1 MLASQLRNEI
11 AEGKKDE
18 RLLLLYGK
26 NLESQRNRYISS
38 IDKFIELYGDK
49 EISIISVPGRSEVIG
64 NHTDHQHGEV
74 LATSI
79 NLDIIAVVSP
89 REDGVVKVVSDDY
102 DIPAIDLS
110 DLTVHE
116 SEKESSQ
123 ALIRGVAAKIAKD
136 GAKIGGFDGFMTS
149 DVLQGSGLSSSAAF
163 EVMIGNIFS
172 DLYNEGKLDP
182 VELAKIGQYA
192 ENVFFGKPCG
202 LMDQCACSVGGLI
215 HIDFADPVNPFV
227 EKVDVNFGD
236 FDTSLCITD
245 VHASHADLTQD
256 YADIPYELKEID
268 EYFDQEFLRN
278 VSEEEFYERL
288 VEVRNAI
295 KNDRALLRAMHV
307 YEENKRVRKAVVA
320 LRDNDLAGFEE
331 QLLASGNSSYKYL
344 QNIYSPADFRNQAVS
359 LALFLSEKV
368 LNGRGAHR
376 VHGGGFAGT
385 IQAFVPNDLV
395 EAYRQEMDRVF
406 GKGACYVLQ
415 IRPYGGFEVFALEA

>member
-1 MLASQLRNEI
+1 MLASQLKTAI

-18 RLLLLYGK
+18 RLVLLYGDDVEAQK
-26 NLESQRNRYISS
+26 NRYIKS
-38 IDKFIELYGDK
+38 IQTFIDLYGDK
-49 EISIISVPGRSEVIG
+49 EVQVISVPGRSEVIG

-89 REDGVVKVVSDDY
+89 REDGVVKVLSDNY

-110 DLTVHE
+110 DLNLNE
-116 SEKESSQ
+116 NEKESSQ
-123 ALIRGVAAKIAKD
+123 ALIRGVAAKIAED
-136 GAKIGGFDGFMTS
+136 GGKIGGFDGFMTS

-163 EVMIGNIFS
+163 EVMVGNIFS
-172 DLYNEGKLDP
+172 NLYNEGNLDP

-192 ENVFFGKPCG
+192 ENVYFGKPCG

-215 HIDFADPVNPFV
+215 HIDFADPKNPIV
-227 EKVDVNFGD
+227 EKVDVNFAD
-236 FDTSLCITD
+236 FNTSLCITD

-256 YADIPYELKEID
+256 YADIPYELKEVD
-268 EYFDQEFLRN
+268 QFFGQEFLRDVN
-278 VSEEEFYERL
+278 EDEFYARL
-288 VEVRNAI
+288 VELRNTVN
-295 KNDRALLRAMHV
+295 NDRALLRAMHV
-307 YEENKRVRKAVVA
+307 FEENKRVQNAVAA
-320 LRDNDLAGFEE
+320 LNNNDLTGFEA
-331 QLLASGNSSYKYL
+331 QILASGNSSFKYL
-344 QNIYSPADFRNQAVS
+344 QNIYSPADFKNQAVS

-395 EAYRQEMDRVF
+395 EAYRNEMDQVF
-406 GKGACYVLQ
+406 GAGACYILQ
-415 IRPYGGFEVFALEA
+415 IRPFGGYKVF

>member
-1 MLASQLRNEI
+1 MLASQLKTAI

-18 RLLLLYGK
+18 RLVLLYGDDV
-26 NLESQRNRYISS
+26 EAQENRYIKS
-38 IDKFIELYGDK
+38 IQTFIDLYGDK
-49 EISIISVPGRSEVIG
+49 EVQVISVPGRSEVIG

-89 REDGVVKVVSDDY
+89 REDGVVKVLSDNY

-110 DLTVHE
+110 DLNPNE
-116 SEKESSQ
+116 NEKESSQ
-123 ALIRGVAAKIAKD
+123 ALIRGVAAKIAED
-136 GAKIGGFDGFMTS
+136 GGKIGGFDGFMTS

-163 EVMIGNIFS
+163 EVMVGNIFS
-172 DLYNEGKLDP
+172 NLYNEGNLDP

-192 ENVFFGKPCG
+192 ENVYFGKPCG

-215 HIDFADPVNPFV
+215 HIDFADPKNPIV
-227 EKVDVNFGD
+227 EKVDVNFAD
-236 FDTSLCITD
+236 FNTSLCITD

-256 YADIPYELKEID
+256 YADIPYELKEVD
-268 EYFDQEFLRN
+268 QFFGQEFLRDVN
-278 VSEEEFYERL
+278 EDEFYARL
-288 VEVRNAI
+288 VELRNTVN
-295 KNDRALLRAMHV
+295 NDRALLRAMHV
-307 YEENKRVRKAVVA
+307 FEENKRVQKAVAA
-320 LRDNDLAGFEE
+320 LNNNDLTGFEA
-331 QLLASGNSSYKYL
+331 QILASGNSSFKYL
-344 QNIYSPADFRNQAVS
+344 QNIYSPADFKNQAVS

-395 EAYRQEMDRVF
+395 EAYRNEMDQVF
-406 GKGACYVLQ
+406 GAGACYILQ
-415 IRPYGGFEVFALEA
+415 IRPFGGYKVF

>member
-1 MLASQLRNEI
+1 MLASQLKTEI

-18 RLLLLYGK
+18 RLVLLYGNNVEAQK
-26 NLESQRNRYISS
+26 NRYIQS
-38 IDKFIELYGDK
+38 IQKFIDLYGDK
-49 EISIISVPGRSEVIG
+49 EVHVISVPGRSEVIG

-89 REDGVVKVVSDDY
+89 REDGVVKVLSDDY

-110 DLTVHE
+110 DLAPNEH
-116 SEKESSQ
+116 EKETSQ
-123 ALIRGVAAKIAKD
+123 ALIRGVAAKIAEE
-136 GAKIGGFDGFMTS
+136 GGTIGGFDGYMTS

-163 EVMIGNIFS
+163 EVMVGNIFS
-172 DLYNEGKLDP
+172 NLYNEGNLDP

-215 HIDFADPVNPFV
+215 HIDFADPKNPIV
-227 EKVDVNFGD
+227 EKVNVNFAD
-236 FDTSLCITD
+236 FNTSLCITD

-256 YADIPYELKEID
+256 YADIPYELKEVD
-268 EYFDQEFLRN
+268 QFFNQEFLRDVN
-278 VSEEEFYERL
+278 EDEFYARL
-288 VEVRNAI
+288 VELRNTV

-307 YEENKRVRKAVVA
+307 YEENKRVQKAVAA
-320 LRDNDLAGFEE
+320 LNGNDLAGFEE
-331 QLLASGNSSYKYL
+331 QILASGNSSFKYL
-344 QNIYSPADFRNQAVS
+344 QNIYSPADFKNQAVS

-395 EAYRQEMDRVF
+395 EAYRNEMDQVF
-406 GKGACYVLQ
+406 GDGACYILQ
-415 IRPYGGFEVFALEA
+415 IRPFGGYKVF

>member
-1 MLASQLRNEI
+1 MLASQLKTAI

-18 RLLLLYGK
+18 RLVLLYGDDVEAQK
-26 NLESQRNRYISS
+26 NRYIKS
-38 IDKFIELYGDK
+38 IQTFIDLYGDK
-49 EISIISVPGRSEVIG
+49 EVQVISVPGRSEVIG

-89 REDGVVKVVSDDY
+89 REDGVVKVLSDNY

-110 DLTVHE
+110 DLNPNE
-116 SEKESSQ
+116 NEKESSQ
-123 ALIRGVAAKIAKD
+123 ALIRGVAAKIAED
-136 GAKIGGFDGFMTS
+136 GGKIGGFDGFMTS

-163 EVMIGNIFS
+163 EVMVGNIFS
-172 DLYNEGKLDP
+172 NLYNEGNLDP

-192 ENVFFGKPCG
+192 ENVYFGKPCG

-215 HIDFADPVNPFV
+215 HIDFADPKNPIV
-227 EKVDVNFGD
+227 EKVDVNFAD
-236 FDTSLCITD
+236 FNTSLCITD

-256 YADIPYELKEID
+256 YADIPYELKEVD
-268 EYFDQEFLRN
+268 QFFGQEFLRDVN
-278 VSEEEFYERL
+278 EDEFYARL
-288 VEVRNAI
+288 VELRNTVN
-295 KNDRALLRAMHV
+295 NDRALLRAMHV
-307 YEENKRVRKAVVA
+307 FEENKRVQKAVAA
-320 LRDNDLAGFEE
+320 LNNNDLTGFEA
-331 QLLASGNSSYKYL
+331 QILASGNSSFKYL
-344 QNIYSPADFRNQAVS
+344 QNIYSPADFKNQAVS

-395 EAYRQEMDRVF
+395 EAYRNEMDQVF
-406 GKGACYVLQ
+406 GAGACYILQ
-415 IRPYGGFEVFALEA
+415 IRPFGGYKVF

>member
-1 MLASQLRNEI
+1 MLASQLKTAI

-18 RLLLLYGK
+18 RLVLLYGDDVEAQK
-26 NLESQRNRYISS
+26 NRYIKS
-38 IDKFIELYGDK
+38 IQTFIDLYGDK
-49 EISIISVPGRSEVIG
+49 EVQVISVPGRSEVIG

-89 REDGVVKVVSDDY
+89 REDGVVKVLSDNY

-110 DLTVHE
+110 DLNPNE
-116 SEKESSQ
+116 NEKESSQ
-123 ALIRGVAAKIAKD
+123 ALIRGVAAKIAED
-136 GAKIGGFDGFMTS
+136 GGKIGGFDGFMTS

-163 EVMIGNIFS
+163 EVMVGNIFS
-172 DLYNEGKLDP
+172 NLYNEGNLDP

-192 ENVFFGKPCG
+192 ENVYFGKPCG

-215 HIDFADPVNPFV
+215 HIDFADPKNPIV
-227 EKVDVNFGD
+227 KKVDVNFAD
-236 FDTSLCITD
+236 FNTSLCITD

-256 YADIPYELKEID
+256 YADIPYELKEVD
-268 EYFDQEFLRN
+268 QFFGQEFLRDVN
-278 VSEEEFYERL
+278 EDEFYARL
-288 VEVRNAI
+288 VELRNTVN
-295 KNDRALLRAMHV
+295 NDRALLRAMHV
-307 YEENKRVRKAVVA
+307 FEENKRVQKAVAA
-320 LRDNDLAGFEE
+320 LNNNDLTGFEA
-331 QLLASGNSSYKYL
+331 QILASGNSSFKYL
-344 QNIYSPADFRNQAVS
+344 QNIYSPADFKNQAVS

-395 EAYRQEMDRVF
+395 EAYRNEMDQVF
-406 GKGACYVLQ
+406 GAGACYILQ
-415 IRPYGGFEVFALEA
+415 IRPFGGYKVF

>member
-1 MLASQLRNEI
+1 MLASQLKTVI

-18 RLLLLYGK
+18 RLVLLYGDDVEAQK
-26 NLESQRNRYISS
+26 NRYIKS
-38 IDKFIELYGDK
+38 IQTFIDLYGDK
-49 EISIISVPGRSEVIG
+49 EVQVISVPGRSEVIG

-89 REDGVVKVVSDDY
+89 REDGVVKVLSDNY

-110 DLTVHE
+110 DLNPNE
-116 SEKESSQ
+116 NEKESSQ
-123 ALIRGVAAKIAKD
+123 ALIRGVAAKIAED
-136 GAKIGGFDGFMTS
+136 GGKIGGFDGFMTS

-163 EVMIGNIFS
+163 EVMVGNIFS
-172 DLYNEGKLDP
+172 NLYNEGNLDP

-192 ENVFFGKPCG
+192 ENVYFGKPCG

-215 HIDFADPVNPFV
+215 HIDFADPKNPIV
-227 EKVDVNFGD
+227 EKVDVNFAD
-236 FDTSLCITD
+236 FNTSLCITD

-256 YADIPYELKEID
+256 YADIPYELKEVD
-268 EYFDQEFLRN
+268 QFFGQEFLRDVN
-278 VSEEEFYERL
+278 EDEFYARL
-288 VEVRNAI
+288 VELRNTVN
-295 KNDRALLRAMHV
+295 NDRALLRAMHV
-307 YEENKRVRKAVVA
+307 FEENKRVQKAVAA
-320 LRDNDLAGFEE
+320 LNNNDLTGFEA
-331 QLLASGNSSYKYL
+331 QILASGNSSFKYL
-344 QNIYSPADFRNQAVS
+344 QNIYSPADFKNQAVS

-395 EAYRQEMDRVF
+395 EAYRNEMDQVF
-406 GKGACYVLQ
+406 GAGACYILQ
-415 IRPYGGFEVFALEA
+415 IRPFGGYKVF

>member
-1 MLASQLRNEI
+1 MLASQLKTAI

-18 RLLLLYGK
+18 RLVLLYGDDVEAQK
-26 NLESQRNRYISS
+26 NRYIKS
-38 IDKFIELYGDK
+38 IQTFIDLYGDK
-49 EISIISVPGRSEVIG
+49 EVQVISVPGRSEVIG

-89 REDGVVKVVSDDY
+89 REDGVVKVLSDNY

-110 DLTVHE
+110 DLNPNE
-116 SEKESSQ
+116 NEKESSQ
-123 ALIRGVAAKIAKD
+123 ALIRGVAAKIAED
-136 GAKIGGFDGFMTS
+136 GGKIGGFDGFMTS

-163 EVMIGNIFS
+163 EVMVGNIFS
-172 DLYNEGKLDP
+172 NLYNEGNLDP

-192 ENVFFGKPCG
+192 ENVYFGKPCG

-215 HIDFADPVNPFV
+215 HIDFADPKNPIV
-227 EKVDVNFGD
+227 EKVDVNFAD
-236 FDTSLCITD
+236 FNTSLCITD

-256 YADIPYELKEID
+256 YADIPYELKEVD
-268 EYFDQEFLRN
+268 QFFGQEFLRDVN
-278 VSEEEFYERL
+278 EDEFYARL
-288 VEVRNAI
+288 VELRNTVN
-295 KNDRALLRAMHV
+295 NDRALLRAMHV
-307 YEENKRVRKAVVA
+307 FEENKRVQKAVAA
-320 LRDNDLAGFEE
+320 LNNNDLTGFEA
-331 QLLASGNSSYKYL
+331 QILASGNSSFKYL
-344 QNIYSPADFRNQAVS
+344 QNIYSPADFKKQAVS

-395 EAYRQEMDRVF
+395 EAYRNEMDQVF
-406 GKGACYVLQ
+406 GAGACYILQ
-415 IRPYGGFEVFALEA
+415 IRPFGGYKVF

>member
-1 MLASQLRNEI
+1 MLASQLKTAI

-18 RLLLLYGK
+18 RLVLLYGDDVEAQK
-26 NLESQRNRYISS
+26 NRYIKS
-38 IDKFIELYGDK
+38 IQTFIDLYGDK
-49 EISIISVPGRSEVIG
+49 EVQVISVPGRSEVIG

-89 REDGVVKVVSDDY
+89 REDGVVKVLSDNY

-110 DLTVHE
+110 DLNPNE
-116 SEKESSQ
+116 NENESSQ
-123 ALIRGVAAKIAKD
+123 ALIRGVAAKIAED
-136 GAKIGGFDGFMTS
+136 GGKIGGFDGFMTS

-163 EVMIGNIFS
+163 EVMVGNIFS
-172 DLYNEGKLDP
+172 NLYNEGNLDP

-192 ENVFFGKPCG
+192 ENVYFGKPCG

-215 HIDFADPVNPFV
+215 HIDFADPKNPIV
-227 EKVDVNFGD
+227 EKVDVNFAD
-236 FDTSLCITD
+236 FNTSLCITD

-256 YADIPYELKEID
+256 YADIPYELKEVD
-268 EYFDQEFLRN
+268 QFFGQEFLRDVN
-278 VSEEEFYERL
+278 EDEFYARL
-288 VEVRNAI
+288 VELRNTVN
-295 KNDRALLRAMHV
+295 NDRALLRAMHV
-307 YEENKRVRKAVVA
+307 FEENKRVQKAVAA
-320 LRDNDLAGFEE
+320 LNNNDLTGFEA
-331 QLLASGNSSYKYL
+331 QILASGNSSFKYL
-344 QNIYSPADFRNQAVS
+344 QNIYSPADFKNQAVS

-395 EAYRQEMDRVF
+395 EAYRNEMDQVF
-406 GKGACYVLQ
+406 GAGACYILQ
-415 IRPYGGFEVFALEA
+415 IRPFGGYKVF

>member
-1 MLASQLRNEI
+1 MLASQLKTAI

-18 RLLLLYGK
+18 RLVLLYGDDVEAQK
-26 NLESQRNRYISS
+26 NRYIKS
-38 IDKFIELYGDK
+38 IQTFIDLYGDK
-49 EISIISVPGRSEVIG
+49 EVQVISVPGRSEVIG

-89 REDGVVKVVSDDY
+89 REDGVVKVLSDNY

-110 DLTVHE
+110 DLNPNE
-116 SEKESSQ
+116 NEKESSQ
-123 ALIRGVAAKIAKD
+123 ALIRGVAAKIAED
-136 GAKIGGFDGFMTS
+136 GGKIGGFDGFMTS

-163 EVMIGNIFS
+163 EVMVGNIFS
-172 DLYNEGKLDP
+172 NLYNEGNLDP

-192 ENVFFGKPCG
+192 ENVYFGKPCG

-215 HIDFADPVNPFV
+215 HIDFADPKNPIV
-227 EKVDVNFGD
+227 EKVDVNFAD
-236 FDTSLCITD
+236 FNTSLCITD

-256 YADIPYELKEID
+256 YADIPYELKEVD
-268 EYFDQEFLRN
+268 QFFDQEFLRDVN
-278 VSEEEFYERL
+278 EDEFYARL
-288 VEVRNAI
+288 VELRNTVN
-295 KNDRALLRAMHV
+295 NDRALLRAMHV
-307 YEENKRVRKAVVA
+307 FEENKRVQKAVAA
-320 LRDNDLAGFEE
+320 LNNNDLTGFEA
-331 QLLASGNSSYKYL
+331 QILASGNSSFKYL
-344 QNIYSPADFRNQAVS
+344 QNIYSPADFKNQAVS

-395 EAYRQEMDRVF
+395 EAYRNEMDQVF
-406 GKGACYVLQ
+406 GAGACYILQ
-415 IRPYGGFEVFALEA
+415 IRPFGGYKVF

>member
-1 MLASQLRNEI
+1 MLASQLKTAI

-18 RLLLLYGK
+18 RLVLLYGDDVETQK
-26 NLESQRNRYISS
+26 NRYIKS
-38 IDKFIELYGDK
+38 IQTFIDLYGDK
-49 EISIISVPGRSEVIG
+49 EVQVISVPGRSEVIG

-89 REDGVVKVVSDDY
+89 REDGVVKVLSDNY

-110 DLTVHE
+110 DLNPNE
-116 SEKESSQ
+116 NENESSQ
-123 ALIRGVAAKIAKD
+123 ALIRGVAAKIAED
-136 GAKIGGFDGFMTS
+136 GGKIGGFDGFMTS

-163 EVMIGNIFS
+163 EVMVGNIFS
-172 DLYNEGKLDP
+172 NLYNEGNLDP

-192 ENVFFGKPCG
+192 ENVYFGKPCG

-215 HIDFADPVNPFV
+215 HIDFADPKNPIV
-227 EKVDVNFGD
+227 EKVDVNFAD
-236 FDTSLCITD
+236 FNTSLCITD

-256 YADIPYELKEID
+256 YADIPYELKEVD
-268 EYFDQEFLRN
+268 QFFGQEFLRDVN
-278 VSEEEFYERL
+278 EDEFYARL
-288 VEVRNAI
+288 VELRNTVN
-295 KNDRALLRAMHV
+295 NDRALLRAMHV
-307 YEENKRVRKAVVA
+307 FEENKRVQKAVAA
-320 LRDNDLAGFEE
+320 LNNNDLTGFEA
-331 QLLASGNSSYKYL
+331 QILASGNSSFKYL
-344 QNIYSPADFRNQAVS
+344 QNIYSPADFKNQAVS

-395 EAYRQEMDRVF
+395 EAYRNEMDQVF
-406 GKGACYVLQ
+406 GAGACYILQ
-415 IRPYGGFEVFALEA
+415 IRPFGGYKVF

>member
-1 MLASQLRNEI
+1 MLASQLKTAI

-18 RLLLLYGK
+18 RLVLLYGDDVEAQK
-26 NLESQRNRYISS
+26 NRYIKS
-38 IDKFIELYGDK
+38 IQTFIDLYGDK
-49 EISIISVPGRSEVIG
+49 EVQVISVPGRSEVIG

-89 REDGVVKVVSDDY
+89 REDGVVKVLSDNY

-110 DLTVHE
+110 DLNPNE
-116 SEKESSQ
+116 NEKESSQ
-123 ALIRGVAAKIAKD
+123 ALIRGVAAKIAED
-136 GAKIGGFDGFMTS
+136 GGKIGGFDGFMTS

-163 EVMIGNIFS
+163 EVMVGNIFS
-172 DLYNEGKLDP
+172 NLYNEGNLDP

-192 ENVFFGKPCG
+192 ENVYFGKPCG

-215 HIDFADPVNPFV
+215 HIDFADPKNPIV
-227 EKVDVNFGD
+227 EKVDVNFAD
-236 FDTSLCITD
+236 FNTSLCITD

-256 YADIPYELKEID
+256 YADIPYELKEVD
-268 EYFDQEFLRN
+268 QFFGQEFLRDVN
-278 VSEEEFYERL
+278 EDEFYARL
-288 VEVRNAI
+288 VELRNTVN
-295 KNDRALLRAMHV
+295 NDRALLRAMHV
-307 YEENKRVRKAVVA
+307 FEENKRVQKAVAA
-320 LRDNDLAGFEE
+320 LNNNDLTGFEA
-331 QLLASGNSSYKYL
+331 QILASGNSSFKYL
-344 QNIYSPADFRNQAVS
+344 QNIYSPADFKNQAVS

-395 EAYRQEMDRVF
+395 EAYRNEMDQVF
-406 GKGACYVLQ
+406 GAGACYILQ
-415 IRPYGGFEVFALEA
+415 IRPFGGNKVF

>member
-1 MLASQLRNEI
+1 MLASQLKTAI

-18 RLLLLYGK
+18 RLVLLYGDDVEAQK
-26 NLESQRNRYISS
+26 NRYIKS
-38 IDKFIELYGDK
+38 IQTFIDLYGDK
-49 EISIISVPGRSEVIG
+49 EVQVISVPGRSEVIG

-89 REDGVVKVVSDDY
+89 REDGVVKVLSDNY

-110 DLTVHE
+110 DLNPNE
-116 SEKESSQ
+116 NEKESSQ
-123 ALIRGVAAKIAKD
+123 ALIRGVAAKIA
-136 GAKIGGFDGFMTS
+136 GFDGFMTS

-163 EVMIGNIFS
+163 EVMVGNIFS
-172 DLYNEGKLDP
+172 NLYNEGNLDP

-192 ENVFFGKPCG
+192 ENVYFGKPCG

-215 HIDFADPVNPFV
+215 HIDFADPKNPIV
-227 EKVDVNFGD
+227 EKVDVNFAD
-236 FDTSLCITD
+236 FNTSLCITD

-256 YADIPYELKEID
+256 YADIPYELKEVD
-268 EYFDQEFLRN
+268 QFFGQEFLRDVN
-278 VSEEEFYERL
+278 EDEFYARL
-288 VEVRNAI
+288 VELRNTVN
-295 KNDRALLRAMHV
+295 NDRALLRAMHV
-307 YEENKRVRKAVVA
+307 FEENKRVQKAVAA
-320 LRDNDLAGFEE
+320 LNNNDLTGFEA
-331 QLLASGNSSYKYL
+331 QILASGNSSFKYL
-344 QNIYSPADFRNQAVS
+344 QNIYSPADFKNQAVS

-395 EAYRQEMDRVF
+395 EAYRNEMDQVF
-406 GKGACYVLQ
+406 GAGACYILQ
-415 IRPYGGFEVFALEA
+415 IRPFGGYKVF

>member
-268 EYFDQEFLRN
+268 EYFDQEFRRN
-278 VSEEEFYERL
+278 VSEEELYARL
-288 VEVRNAI
+288 V
-295 KNDRALLRAMHV
+295 
-307 YEENKRVRKAVVA
+307 
-320 LRDNDLAGFEE
+320 
-331 QLLASGNSSYKYL
+331 
-344 QNIYSPADFRNQAVS
+344 
-359 LALFLSEKV
+359 
-368 LNGRGAHR
+368 
-376 VHGGGFAGT
+376 
-385 IQAFVPNDLV
+385 
-395 EAYRQEMDRVF
+395 
-406 GKGACYVLQ
+406 
-415 IRPYGGFEVFALEA
+415 

>member
-1 MLASQLRNEI
+1 MLASQLKTAI

-18 RLLLLYGK
+18 RLVLLYGDDVEAQK
-26 NLESQRNRYISS
+26 NRYIKS
-38 IDKFIELYGDK
+38 IQTFIDLYGDK
-49 EISIISVPGRSEVIG
+49 EVQVISVPGRSEVIG

-89 REDGVVKVVSDDY
+89 REDGVVKVLSDNY

-110 DLTVHE
+110 DLNPNE
-116 SEKESSQ
+116 NEKESSQ
-123 ALIRGVAAKIAKD
+123 ALIRGVAAKIAED
-136 GAKIGGFDGFMTS
+136 GGKIGGFDGFMTS

-163 EVMIGNIFS
+163 EVMVGNIFS
-172 DLYNEGKLDP
+172 NLYNEGNLDP

-192 ENVFFGKPCG
+192 ENVYFGKPCG

-215 HIDFADPVNPFV
+215 HIDFADPKNPIV
-227 EKVDVNFGD
+227 EKVDVNFVD
-236 FDTSLCITD
+236 FNTSLCITD

-256 YADIPYELKEID
+256 YADIPYELKEVD
-268 EYFDQEFLRN
+268 QFFGQEFLRDVN
-278 VSEEEFYERL
+278 EDEFYARL
-288 VEVRNAI
+288 VELRNTVN
-295 KNDRALLRAMHV
+295 NDRALLRAMHV
-307 YEENKRVRKAVVA
+307 FEENKRVQKAVAA
-320 LRDNDLAGFEE
+320 LNNNDLTGFEA
-331 QLLASGNSSYKYL
+331 QILASGNSSFKYL
-344 QNIYSPADFRNQAVS
+344 QNIYSPADFKNQAVS

-395 EAYRQEMDRVF
+395 EAYRNEMDQVF
-406 GKGACYVLQ
+406 GAGACYILQ
-415 IRPYGGFEVFALEA
+415 IRPFGGYKVF

>member
-1 MLASQLRNEI
+1 MLASQLKTAI

-18 RLLLLYGK
+18 RLVLLYGDDVEAQK
-26 NLESQRNRYISS
+26 NRYIKS
-38 IDKFIELYGDK
+38 IQTFIDLYGDK
-49 EISIISVPGRSEVIG
+49 EVQVISVPGRSEVIG

-89 REDGVVKVVSDDY
+89 REDGVVKVLSDNY

-110 DLTVHE
+110 DLNPNE
-116 SEKESSQ
+116 NEKESSQ
-123 ALIRGVAAKIAKD
+123 ALIRGVAAKIAED
-136 GAKIGGFDGFMTS
+136 GGKIGGFDGFMTS

-163 EVMIGNIFS
+163 EVMVGNIFS
-172 DLYNEGKLDP
+172 NLYNEGNLDP

-192 ENVFFGKPCG
+192 ENVYFGKPCG

-215 HIDFADPVNPFV
+215 HIDFADPKNPIV
-227 EKVDVNFGD
+227 EKVNVNFAD
-236 FDTSLCITD
+236 FNTSLCITD

-256 YADIPYELKEID
+256 YADIPYELKEVD
-268 EYFDQEFLRN
+268 QFFGQEFLRDVN
-278 VSEEEFYERL
+278 EDEFYARL
-288 VEVRNAI
+288 VELRNTVN
-295 KNDRALLRAMHV
+295 NDRALLRAMHV
-307 YEENKRVRKAVVA
+307 FEENKRVQKAVAA
-320 LRDNDLAGFEE
+320 LNNNDLTGFEA
-331 QLLASGNSSYKYL
+331 QILASGNSSFKYL
-344 QNIYSPADFRNQAVS
+344 QNIYSPADFKNQAVS

-395 EAYRQEMDRVF
+395 EAYRNEMDQVF
-406 GKGACYVLQ
+406 GAGACYILQ
-415 IRPYGGFEVFALEA
+415 IRPFGGYKVF

>member
-1 MLASQLRNEI
+1 MLASQLKTAI

-18 RLLLLYGK
+18 RLVLLYGDDVEAQK
-26 NLESQRNRYISS
+26 NRYIKS
-38 IDKFIELYGDK
+38 IQTFIDLYGDK
-49 EISIISVPGRSEVIG
+49 EVQVISVPGRSEVIG

-89 REDGVVKVVSDDY
+89 REDGVVKVLSDNY

-110 DLTVHE
+110 DLNPNE
-116 SEKESSQ
+116 NEKESSQ
-123 ALIRGVAAKIAKD
+123 ALIRGVAAKIAED
-136 GAKIGGFDGFMTS
+136 GGKIGGFDGFMTS

-163 EVMIGNIFS
+163 EVMVGNIFS
-172 DLYNEGKLDP
+172 NLYNEGNLDP

-192 ENVFFGKPCG
+192 ENVYFGKPCG

-215 HIDFADPVNPFV
+215 HIDFADPKNPIV
-227 EKVDVNFGD
+227 EKVDVNFAD
-236 FDTSLCITD
+236 FNTSLCITD

-256 YADIPYELKEID
+256 YADIPYELKEVD
-268 EYFDQEFLRN
+268 QFFGQEFLRDVN
-278 VSEEEFYERL
+278 EDEFYARL
-288 VEVRNAI
+288 VELRNTVN
-295 KNDRALLRAMHV
+295 NDRALLRAMHV
-307 YEENKRVRKAVVA
+307 FEENKRVQNAVAA
-320 LRDNDLAGFEE
+320 LNNNDLTGFEA
-331 QLLASGNSSYKYL
+331 QILASGNSSFKYL
-344 QNIYSPADFRNQAVS
+344 QNIYSPADFKNQAVS

-395 EAYRQEMDRVF
+395 EAYRNEMDQVF
-406 GKGACYVLQ
+406 GAGACYILQ
-415 IRPYGGFEVFALEA
+415 IRPFGGYKVF

>member
-1 MLASQLRNEI
+1 MLASQLKTAI

-18 RLLLLYGK
+18 RLVLLYGDDVEAQK
-26 NLESQRNRYISS
+26 NRYIKS
-38 IDKFIELYGDK
+38 IQTFIDLYGDK
-49 EISIISVPGRSEVIG
+49 EVQVISVPGRSEVIG

-89 REDGVVKVVSDDY
+89 REDGIVKVLSDNY

-110 DLTVHE
+110 DLNPNE
-116 SEKESSQ
+116 NEKESSQ
-123 ALIRGVAAKIAKD
+123 ALIRGVAAKIVED
-136 GAKIGGFDGFMTS
+136 GGKIGGFDGFMTS

-163 EVMIGNIFS
+163 EVMVGNIFS
-172 DLYNEGKLDP
+172 NLYNEGNLDP

-192 ENVFFGKPCG
+192 ENVYFGKPCG

-215 HIDFADPVNPFV
+215 HIDFADPKNPIV
-227 EKVDVNFGD
+227 EKVDVNFAD
-236 FDTSLCITD
+236 FNTSLCITD

-256 YADIPYELKEID
+256 YADIPYELKEVD
-268 EYFDQEFLRN
+268 QFFGQEFLRDVN
-278 VSEEEFYERL
+278 EDEFYARL
-288 VEVRNAI
+288 VELRNTVN
-295 KNDRALLRAMHV
+295 NDRALLRAMHV
-307 YEENKRVRKAVVA
+307 FEENKRVQKAVAA
-320 LRDNDLAGFEE
+320 LNNNDLTGFEA
-331 QLLASGNSSYKYL
+331 QILASGNSSFKYL
-344 QNIYSPADFRNQAVS
+344 QNIYSPADFKNQAVS

-395 EAYRQEMDRVF
+395 EAYRNEMDQVF
-406 GKGACYVLQ
+406 GAGACYILQ
-415 IRPYGGFEVFALEA
+415 IRPFGGYKVF

>member
-1 MLASQLRNEI
+1 MLASQLKTAI

-18 RLLLLYGK
+18 RLVLLYGDDVEAQK
-26 NLESQRNRYISS
+26 NRYIKS
-38 IDKFIELYGDK
+38 IQTFIDLYGDK
-49 EISIISVPGRSEVIG
+49 EVQVISVPGRSEVIG

-89 REDGVVKVVSDDY
+89 REDGVVKVLSDNY

-110 DLTVHE
+110 DLNPNE
-116 SEKESSQ
+116 KEKESSQ
-123 ALIRGVAAKIAKD
+123 ALIRGVAAKIAED
-136 GAKIGGFDGFMTS
+136 GGKIGGFDGFMTS

-163 EVMIGNIFS
+163 EVMVGNIFS
-172 DLYNEGKLDP
+172 NLYNEGNLDP

-192 ENVFFGKPCG
+192 ENVYFGKPCG

-215 HIDFADPVNPFV
+215 HIDFADPKNPIV
-227 EKVDVNFGD
+227 EKVDVNFAD
-236 FDTSLCITD
+236 FNTSLCITD

-256 YADIPYELKEID
+256 YADIPYELKEVD
-268 EYFDQEFLRN
+268 QFFGQEFLRDVN
-278 VSEEEFYERL
+278 EDEFYARL
-288 VEVRNAI
+288 VELRNTVN
-295 KNDRALLRAMHV
+295 NDRALLRAMHV
-307 YEENKRVRKAVVA
+307 FEENKRVQKAVAA
-320 LRDNDLAGFEE
+320 LNNNDLTGFEA
-331 QLLASGNSSYKYL
+331 QILASGNSSFKYL
-344 QNIYSPADFRNQAVS
+344 QNIYSPADFKNQAVS

-395 EAYRQEMDRVF
+395 EAYRNEMDQVF
-406 GKGACYVLQ
+406 GAGACYILQ
-415 IRPYGGFEVFALEA
+415 IRPFGGYKVF

>member
-1 MLASQLRNEI
+1 MLASQLKTAI

-18 RLLLLYGK
+18 RLVLLYGDDVEAQK
-26 NLESQRNRYISS
+26 NRYIKS
-38 IDKFIELYGDK
+38 IQTFIDLYGDK
-49 EISIISVPGRSEVIG
+49 EVQVISVPGRSEVIG

-89 REDGVVKVVSDDY
+89 REDGVVKVLSDNY

-110 DLTVHE
+110 DLNPNE
-116 SEKESSQ
+116 NEKESSQ
-123 ALIRGVAAKIAKD
+123 ALIRGVAAKIAED
-136 GAKIGGFDGFMTS
+136 GGKIGGFDGFMTS

-163 EVMIGNIFS
+163 EVMVGNIFS
-172 DLYNEGKLDP
+172 NLYNEGNLDP

-192 ENVFFGKPCG
+192 ENVYFGKPCG

-215 HIDFADPVNPFV
+215 HIDFADPKNPIV
-227 EKVDVNFGD
+227 EKVDVNFAD
-236 FDTSLCITD
+236 FNTSLCITD

-256 YADIPYELKEID
+256 YADIPYELKEVD
-268 EYFDQEFLRN
+268 QFFGQEFLRN
-278 VSEEEFYERL
+278 VNEDEFYARL
-288 VEVRNAI
+288 VELRNTVN
-295 KNDRALLRAMHV
+295 NDRALLRAMHV
-307 YEENKRVRKAVVA
+307 FEENKRVQKAVAA
-320 LRDNDLAGFEE
+320 LNNNDLTGFEA
-331 QLLASGNSSYKYL
+331 QILASGNSSFKYL
-344 QNIYSPADFRNQAVS
+344 QNIYSPADFKNQAVS

-395 EAYRQEMDRVF
+395 EAYRNEMDQVF
-406 GKGACYVLQ
+406 GAGACYILQ
-415 IRPYGGFEVFALEA
+415 IRPFGGYKVF